1 MLGLLAG
8 QFPVA
13 AQDLVPIGDIAGG
26 SSVFVFRRS
35 SKPAPRKAVARA
47 GTERTKVQRIETVK
61 KINRQ
66 YVALVKVKPQR
77 VRSVKVEPNTL
88 PAVPSM
94 DLVAAA
100 KMFAGVGEYYID
112 QDELDKALKFFREA
126 VGLDPRNNSA
136 KTGLSEALALKGN
149 SLLAE
154 DQPETAR
161 KFFEDSLKNNP
172 NNAAAYYGLG
182 EVNSDL
188 GLDADAIASYEKAL
202 SLNSGLT
209 EIYLPL
215 GILYIEKGEIAK
227 ADSLLSKAVAAA
239 PGDPETQY
247 FLGMLRYK
255 QVRDQEALAAF
266 RKATAGDPNY
276 AEAYF
281 YIGETLIRLNQ
292 PEKAIEEY
300 KRATALKPKY
310 LEALLAL
317 ANAHVET
324 GNYTAAIP
332 VYKDALKLKNDN
344 IEAYVGLAEAYR
356 ENRNYIDAEANYN
369 MAITFFE
376 RDKTFNKEE
385 AAEIYAKH
393 GYVIAVQCDINMQK
407 GMLCKWNSGI
417 RSLEAAVAL
426 TQNAVDHA
434 NLGWA
439 YYKSGRVDL
448 DLKKTAEGRAKLEK
462 AKVSLRKAIEMNPSY
477 VEAPQINLGLAL
489 SDLGEY
495 QPAVEVL
502 AKVVNKRSD
511 WTFALNELGRAYY
524 GLKDYGNAAK
534 YFRRAIDKDDKYA
547 WAYYN
552 LAVTEFDAGNKAEA
566 KKAFEKLK
574 KLNNNL
580 ANMLIR
586 YTRGEVLK

>member
-1 MLGLLAG
+1 MLGLLGG

-35 SKPAPRKAVARA
+35 SKPTPRKVIARA
-47 GTERTKVQRIETVK
+47 KTERTKVQRIETVR

-77 VRSVKVEPNTL
+77 VRSVKVEPNSL
-88 PAVPSM
+88 PPVPSM
-94 DLVAAA
+94 DAVTAAR
-100 KMFAGVGEYYID
+100 MFAGVGEYYID
-112 QDELDKALKFFREA
+112 QEDLDKSVKFFREA
-126 VGLDPRNNSA
+126 VGLDPKNNSA

-149 SLLAE
+149 SVLAE

-161 KFFEDSLKNNP
+161 KFFEEALRNNP
-172 NNAAAYYGLG
+172 GNAAAHYGLG
-182 EVNSDL
+182 EVNADL
-188 GLDADAIASYEKAL
+188 DRKADAIASYEKAL

-215 GILYIEKGEIAK
+215 GILYIEKGEVAK
-227 ADSLLSKAVAAA
+227 ADALLSKAVAAA
-239 PGDPETQY
+239 PDDPETQY

-255 QVRDQEALAAF
+255 QVRDQEALTAF
-266 RKATAGDPNY
+266 RKAVAGDPNY

-281 YIGETLIRLNQ
+281 YIGETLVRMNQ
-292 PEKAIEEY
+292 PEKAIEAY
-300 KRATALKPKY
+300 DRAKTLKPKY
-310 LEALLAL
+310 LEAMIAL
-317 ANAHVET
+317 ASAYVEI
-324 GNYTAAIP
+324 GNYSKAIP
-332 VYKDALKLKNDN
+332 VYKDAIKLKNDN
-344 IEAYVGLAEAYR
+344 IDAYVGLAEAYR
-356 ENRNYIDAEANYN
+356 EERSYIDAEANYN
-369 MAITFFE
+369 MAITFLE
-376 RDKTFNKEE
+376 RDKAFNKDE
-385 AAEIYAKH
+385 AADIYAKH

-407 GMLCKWNSGI
+407 GLLCKWNSGI

-426 TQNAVDHA
+426 TQSAVDHA

-477 VEAPQINLGLAL
+477 VEAPQINLGLTL

-495 QPAVEVL
+495 QPAIDVL
-502 AKVVNKRSD
+502 SKVVSKRSD
-511 WTFALNELGRAYY
+511 WTFAINELGRAYY

-534 YFRRAIDKDDKYA
+534 QFRRAIDKDDKYA

-552 LAVTEFDAGNKAEA
+552 LAVTEFDAGNRAET
-566 KKAFEKLK
+566 KKAFERLK